1 MYCVRNDLNVKG
13 NKMKI
18 VMTIDI
24 EEENS
29 KFRVTSAPKSSIIEA
44 FVEIG
49 EIAESQQTMLKLLND
64 SGEYSRY

>member
-1 MYCVRNDLNVKG
+1 
-13 NKMKI
+13 MKI
-18 VMTIDI
+18 IMTIDI